1 MQLQELGTKVCN
13 LQDLE
18 QFAKSITDTI
28 NKEKIKIIFLDGKI
42 GAGKTTIAKQ
52 IISQKS
58 SLKIEDISSPT
69 FSIVNLYNSQKIS
82 HFDLYRIKNIQE
94 LDEIGFFSIISQND
108 LCLIEWGEIAKEEI
122 VSYFSKALVLKI
134 STTKKQNYRLF
145 QIFIACN

>member
-1 MQLQELGTKVCN
+1 MQLQELDTKVCS

-18 QFAKSITDTI
+18 QLAKSITDTI
-28 NKEKIKIIFLDGKI
+28 KKEKVKIIFLDGKI

-69 FSIVNLYNSQKIS
+69 FSIVNLYNSQKTS

-108 LCLIEWGEIAKEEI
+108 LCLIEWGEIVKEE
-122 VSYFSKALVLKI
+122 VVNYFSKALVLKI
-134 STTKKQNYRLF
+134 STTKKQNDRLC